1 MRIKEIKEFK
11 VRDIKQKSDTTPKI
25 LIENTRSKK
34 QVEVLG
40 KILEAQYRIG
50 DNFLLL
56 VTEGNPFEEALYIY
70 YFNSSLQIIDSL
82 ELSAM
87 YAEGM
92 FRNLSVA
99 DSDTIHFSFFGND
112 EQWIL
117 KILSSPKFIIRGNK
131 YPVKGRSS
139 IFHRSWLKLKKS

>member
-1 MRIKEIKEFK
+1 MEIRETLEFQVK
-11 VRDIKQKSDTTPKI
+11 KTSEHPDMTPNV
-25 LIENTRSKK
+25 LLENTHSKR

-70 YFNSSLQIIDSL
+70 YFDKSLQIKDSI

-92 FRNLSVA
+92 LRNLSVTNA
-99 DSDTIHFSFFGND
+99 NTIQFSFFDND
-112 EQWIL
+112 ERWLL
-117 KILSSPKFIIRGNK
+117 KILPSPEWIFGRNTYPAKNRG
-131 YPVKGRSS
+131 SL
-139 IFHRSWLKLKKS
+139 FHKSWLRLKKA

>member
-1 MRIKEIKEFK
+1 MRIKETEEFK
-11 VRDIKQKSDTTPKI
+11 VRDIIEKPDTTPKI
-25 LIENTRSKK
+25 LLENTQSKK

-50 DNFLLL
+50 DNFLVL

-70 YFNSSLQIIDSL
+70 YFNNELRILDSL

-92 FRNLSVA
+92 LRRVSVA
-99 DSDTIHFSFFGND
+99 DSDTIQFSFFGND
-112 EQWIL
+112 EQWML
-117 KILSSPKFIIRGNK
+117 KILPNPKYIICGNK
-131 YPVKGRSS
+131 YPVKRRSS
-139 IFHRSWLKLKKS
+139 IFHRGWLSLKKS